1 MQIEHH
7 VIPKKKKKLPTATIT
22 SSSSASSS
30 ASSRCTG
37 ASISEGLLGAAPVTE
52 EEEDAERNEKE
63 SNVGVFCE
71 LVKHD
76 GSSLGSLAV
85 ALAF

>member
-1 MQIEHH
+1 MKQY
-7 VIPKKKKKLPTATIT
+7 T
-22 SSSSASSS
+22 S
-30 ASSRCTG
+30 CL
-37 ASISEGLLGAAPVTE
+37 EGELGTR
-52 EEEDAERNEKE
+52 EDAEREEKE